1 MTSTCTSFEQD
12 RGEQVGQS
20 IGDNPSSGVPEER
33 VVISAASG
41 VYDVLVN
48 PYSAT
53 DSAYD
58 GRAALH
64 SFKKTGKPGGPGGE
78 VPDEPL
84 FDIGCERGLA
94 GPFPCQNVDLAAYLP
109 LSAIGDA
116 GAGND
121 SWGWTDPQTGREY
134 ALMGTTSGTAF
145 VDVTEPT
152 KPAYLGML
160 PSHQPVETL
169 FASWRDVKVYR
180 DHAYVVSEEPLY
192 GMQVFDLTRLRGVSQ
207 PRTWTED
214 AHYPLFG
221 GAHNVAI
228 NEDTGFAYAV
238 GTAICEG
245 GPHMV
250 DIRDPRNPAFTGCVD
265 EDGYTHDTQAVVYDG
280 SDTRFSGREIL
291 FNSNEDTLTIVD
303 VTDKA
308 NPVQLSR
315 TTYGAASYT
324 HQGSLTE
331 DGRYFL
337 LNDELDEQTFGFNT
351 STYMST
357 SPA

>member
-1 MTSTCTSFEQD
+1 
-12 RGEQVGQS
+12 
-20 IGDNPSSGVPEER
+20 
-33 VVISAASG
+33 
-41 VYDVLVN
+41 
-48 PYSAT
+48 
-53 DSAYD
+53 
-58 GRAALH
+58 
-64 SFKKTGKPGGPGGE
+64 
-78 VPDEPL
+78 
-84 FDIGCERGLA
+84 
-94 GPFPCQNVDLAAYLP
+94 
-109 LSAIGDA
+109 
-116 GAGND
+116 
-121 SWGWTDPQTGREY
+121 
-134 ALMGTTSGTAF
+134 
-145 VDVTEPT
+145 
-152 KPAYLGML
+152 
-160 PSHQPVETL
+160 
-169 FASWRDVKVYR
+169 
-180 DHAYVVSEEPLY
+180 
-192 GMQVFDLTRLRGVSQ
+192 MQVFDLTRLRGVTE

-238 GTAICEG
+238 GAATCEG

-250 DIRDPRNPAFTGCVD
+250 DIRGPRNPAFVGCVD

-280 SDTRFSGREIL
+280 PDTRFTGREIL

-315 TTYGAASYT
+315 VTYGAASYT

-351 STYMST
+351 STYILDVSSLTDPELRGTHVAATPAIDHNLYVKGSKVYEANYRAGLRVLDTTPIT
-357 SPA
+357 SGKLHEVGFFDVYPADDAAEFNGAWSNYPFFASGTVVVSGIEQGLFVLRPSGAAVG